1 MANDSFLKEILGSLT
16 EPDTI
21 QLFALVNGLVGDAE
35 IANRLKEL
43 QWEKH
48 VDNLWQ
54 EVLSAMES
62 PAKKPR
68 QSSTSIQS
76 GGGEGSDS
84 EESLVKPYY
93 ISKRDTRTFTKNLA
107 KDTTFKVKF
116 NEQWRGDKLIN
127 IQNKLHDMFD
137 DLLSQA
143 RGHDADLG
151 KVVLS
156 HPSLNNPIVV
166 PLG

>member
-1 MANDSFLKEILGSLT
+1 MANDSLLKEILDSLT

-35 IANRLKEL
+35 IENRLKEL

-48 VDNLWQ
+48 VDDLWQ

-68 QSSTSIQS
+68 LSVDGDQPSTSVQS

-93 ISKRDTRTFTKNLA
+93 ISKRDTRTFKKNLT

-116 NEQWRGDKLIN
+116 NEQ
-127 IQNKLHDMFD
+127 
-137 DLLSQA
+137 
-143 RGHDADLG
+143 
-151 KVVLS
+151 
-156 HPSLNNPIVV
+156 
-166 PLG
+166 